1 MSKNYT
7 DGTLVKGEKIIV
19 NNKNSKW
26 QLYAMIVWIVVGLAT
41 SAMLIGIPFLI
52 MGIYGVIAYYYTEFA
67 VTNKTVLAK
76 SGIISRKTDELQLKK
91 IEGCDVKQ
99 GIFGRMLGYGDIVVS
114 GTGSQQVVF
123 WNIDNPL
130 AVKKQIDS
138 II

>member
-26 QLYAMIVWIVVGLAT
+26 HLYGMIALAVSGLAT
-41 SAMLIGIPFLI
+41 SMIIVGIPFLI
-52 MGIYGVIAYYYTEFA
+52 IGTYGVIAYYYTEFA
-67 VTNKTVLAK
+67 VTNKKVLAK